1 MIEVSLYKFSSYTT
15 NPKLFPCILHVMK
28 VLTEG
33 KSGPPYKQ
41 RERKLS
47 DPSFKKPST

>member
-1 MIEVSLYKFSSYTT
+1 
-15 NPKLFPCILHVMK
+15 VMK

-33 KSGPPYKQ
+33 KSGPPYGQ

-47 DPSFKKPST
+47 DPSKKSST